1 MNCIS
6 VTCNTIRLIMLETKE
21 LTFSYNKHTQFSFPE
36 LRCNSSET
44 LLITGNSG
52 KGKTTLLHLLAG
64 LLRPENGKIAVDET
78 DIAQLSEKKL
88 DQFRGKNIGL
98 ILQQSH
104 FIASLSVL
112 ENVVLASWLA
122 TGKEAVQKAEKL
134 LDELDLVNQ
143 KHKFPSQLSIGQQ
156 QRVSIA
162 RALINEPKLL
172 LADEPTSSLDDEN
185 AMVVANLLQK
195 LSKEYKAALVIV
207 THDKRLKDKFP
218 NQLNL
223 N

>member
-1 MNCIS
+1 MLQTKN
-6 VTCNTIRLIMLETKE
+6 VT
-21 LTFSYNKHTQFSFPE
+21 FFYNKETQFTFPE
-36 LRCNSSET
+36 LKCDASDT

-64 LLRPENGKIAVDET
+64 LLRPKNGEISIENTNICS
-78 DIAQLSEKKL
+78 LSEKNL

-104 FIASLSVL
+104 FIASMSVL

-122 TGKEAVQKAEKL
+122 TGKKAIQKAEKL
-134 LDELDLVNQ
+134 LSELDLENQ
-143 KHKFPSQLSIGQQ
+143 KHKLPSQLSIGQQ

-185 AMVVANLLQK
+185 AFKVAELLEK
-195 LSKEYKAALVIV
+195 LSKEYNAALVIV
-207 THDKRLKDKFP
+207 THDSRLKNKFS
-218 NQLNL
+218 NQINL

>member
-1 MNCIS
+1 MIQSKNVTFTYNSTTSFEFPNINCE
-6 VTCNTIRLIMLETKE
+6 VADA
-21 LTFSYNKHTQFSFPE
+21 
-36 LRCNSSET
+36 
-44 LLITGNSG
+44 LLITGISG
-52 KGKTTLLHLLAG
+52 KGKTTLLHLLGG
-64 LLRPENGKIAVDET
+64 LLRPKSGTISIQETNIAS
-78 DIAQLSEKKL
+78 LSEKDL

-98 ILQQSH
+98 VLQQSH
-104 FIASLSVL
+104 FIAALNVL

-122 TGKEAVQKAEKL
+122 TGKKATNKAISL
-134 LDELDLVNQ
+134 LKELDLEDQ
-143 KHKFPSQLSIGQQ
+143 MYKLPSNLSVGQQ

-185 AMVVANLLQK
+185 ATKVADLLAH
-195 LSKEYKAALVIV
+195 LSKEYKASLIIV
-207 THDKRLKDKFP
+207 THDYRLKSKFS

>member
-1 MNCIS
+1 MIY
-6 VTCNTIRLIMLETKE
+6 TKD
-21 LTFSYNKHTQFSFPE
+21 LKFSFNEKTTFAFPD
-36 LRCNSSET
+36 LKNQASET

-52 KGKTTLLHLLAG
+52 KGKTTLLHLLGG
-64 LLRPENGKIAVDET
+64 LLRPHSGTIFIQDT
-78 DIAQLSEKKL
+78 TISSLSEKDL

-98 ILQQSH
+98 VLQQSH
-104 FIASLSVL
+104 FVASLNVL

-122 TGKEAVQKAEKL
+122 TGKKATEKAVAL
-134 LDELDLVNQ
+134 LKELDLEDQ
-143 KHKFPSQLSIGQQ
+143 MYKLPSNLSVGQQ

-185 AMVVANLLQK
+185 AAKVADLLAH
-195 LSKEYKAALVIV
+195 LTKEYNASLIIV
-207 THDKRLKDKFP
+207 THDQRLKDKFA
-218 NQLNL
+218 NQVNI